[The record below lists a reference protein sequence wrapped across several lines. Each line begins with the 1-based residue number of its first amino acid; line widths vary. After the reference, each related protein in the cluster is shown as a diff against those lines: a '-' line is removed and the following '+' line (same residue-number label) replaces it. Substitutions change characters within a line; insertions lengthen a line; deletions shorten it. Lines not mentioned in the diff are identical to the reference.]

1 MRNQAMI
8 ANATAIVATSL
19 ALGGFGPSAAQASTT
34 CTWGGTPAEPTGRL
48 EFSPG
53 ITNTPASEPGRLFAT
68 GALGGGCSGTLTFKG
83 SAGGTCA
90 HGTGEGTAKG
100 LPRVVRWKAE
110 VFAGLASALLYNN
123 RGEVVGSENAQLV
136 TNVAGEEDPLI
147 ACNTPEGFKR
157 GKFSSVIELTG

>member
-1 MRNQAMI
+1 MRNPGMI
-8 ANATAIVATSL
+8 TNATAIVATAI
-19 ALGGFGPSAAQASTT
+19 ALGGFAPSAAQASTT
-34 CTWGGTPAEPTGRL
+34 CTWGGTPAEPTGTV

-53 ITNTPASEPGRLFAT
+53 ITNTPASEPGRLIAT
-68 GALGGGCSGTLTFKG
+68 GPLGGGCSGTLTFKG

-90 HGTGEGTAKG
+90 HGTGEGIAKG
-100 LPRVVRWKAE
+100 LPGVARWRAE
-110 VFAGLASALLYNN
+110 VFAGLAPALLYNK
-123 RGEVVGSENAQLV
+123 RGEVVGSENAQFV